1 MAENKVPA
9 HTVPHLAC
17 EYPNVSRF
25 LCLHTEW
32 ASQVP
37 DSSLPTAVPRK
48 RATHRLVGQQRLLH
62 YWQIM
67 KCVYISNNQQD
78 SLQGYLNEIR
88 YILSETRTHSLSLS
102 HTHTTGW
109 EAINYWPQSCL
120 GPKTRQSKGTAC
132 PGSFL
137 GFPLGALPGA
147 GQPVREARAVL
158 ALLGQSKL
166 K

>member
-102 HTHTTGW
+102 HTHHRMGSNKLL
-109 EAINYWPQSCL
+109 ASVL
-120 GPKTRQSKGTAC
+120 
-132 PGSFL
+132 PGSEDKAVKGHSLPRLLPRLSL
-137 GFPLGALPGA
+137 GSS
-147 GQPVREARAVL
+147 ARRWPASTGSQGS
-158 ALLGQSKL
+158 ACSPWAE
-166 K
+166 